1 MVPLY
6 PDRHTEPRSAPP
18 LSSATANPAIKP
30 NLDPSIDGSDPAKQ
44 ASTRWAL
51 MRHFRSERT
60 NRKPPTAGRSRW
72 HRQLVGSGQPDWPEG
87 GRAGLLFA
95 AIVLGLI
102 APFGCEP
109 SAVSVALAA
118 MT

>member
-1 MVPLY
+1 MLHGSVIWQRGV
-6 PDRHTEPRSAPP
+6 DAPGRYEGS
-18 LSSATANPAIKP
+18 LFCERLIELAAKGSTTY
-30 NLDPSIDGSDPAKQ
+30 LDDGYGSLLIA
-44 ASTRWAL
+44 AAL
-51 MRHFRSERT
+51 RLHG
-60 NRKPPTAGRSRW
+60 KHQGRSRW